1 MEETRYLAVD
11 FGEKRIG
18 TAITDP
24 LKIIAQPFI
33 AIENNDKTMDKF
45 AEIITEKHIE
55 RIILGM
61 PYRDD
66 EQQTSVMKKILSFKA
81 ALEKQF
87 AIPVAI
93 IDERYSSSM
102 ASQRIVEGVAKRM
115 KRRDKSLIDI
125 HAATILLEDYLRG
138 C

>member
-1 MEETRYLAVD
+1 VEETRYLAID

-24 LKIIAQPFI
+24 LKILAQPFI
-33 AIENNDKTMDKF
+33 VVENNHKTMERFSK
-45 AEIITEKHIE
+45 IVKEKHIE
-55 RIILGM
+55 KIILGM
-61 PYRDD
+61 PCRDD
-66 EQQTSVMKKILSFKA
+66 GTETVVMKKIEVFGK

-87 AIPVAI
+87 AIPVI
-93 IDERYSSSM
+93 IVDERYSSSI
-102 ASQRIVEGVAKRM
+102 ASQRIVAGVPKKM

-125 HAATILLEDYLRG
+125 QAAVVLLEDYLRA